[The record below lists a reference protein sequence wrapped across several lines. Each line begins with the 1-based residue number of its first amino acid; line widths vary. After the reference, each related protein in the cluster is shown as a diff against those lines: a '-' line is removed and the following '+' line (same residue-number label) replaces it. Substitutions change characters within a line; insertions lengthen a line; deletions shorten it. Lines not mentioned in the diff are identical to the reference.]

1 MTLTPDR
8 RRDKQYK
15 SDEAAS
21 PAVSAGES
29 GAEEVGNAPTYRDL
43 LRGVGFDLEGH
54 PLADRFD
61 EIASPPP
68 DDFEFADTEHPVV
81 PAEAP
86 AESADDRAVESASTK
101 SAESAESAEDDR
113 QLTQADSAQPDSA
126 QPDSAQVDSA
136 RVEPAQIDSAKTG
149 RWGGRSLWD
158 ASVDDPEAKAELQQ
172 CAAELDAEKE
182 AWMRKKAEE
191 AAAERDA
198 VESSPE
204 YSDDDDWA
212 ELRSEQLVAEPSPA
226 EHAPTRGNGK
236 RSAADTG
243 GAANLGGIASDSEH
257 PLLDDHAWTDLTR
270 IAPEIA
276 DSIHGLRHLVG
287 DLESFNRPMGPDD
300 AITVVDGLETVNRL
314 VESLSVVSLS
324 VFERVGTPRDY
335 GAKSTKALIQNRLN
349 LSEREAGRR
358 SHLAE
363 KLGNQV
369 SFSGESLGPVFP
381 AVSEALQNGYLSS
394 TQASAIIGCL
404 KDLPSRVGQDE
415 RREAEQILV
424 EKAPTV
430 RVKDIQALFNEI
442 LAWLD
447 PDGELPDEAPD
458 RDEFSVSLRQRK
470 DGSWTLKG
478 VLDAVTGGIMSGHLT
493 SRIKADDREDDD
505 REDDDREVDDKDAA
519 NDVVDGSGADVAVDG
534 DQAGDEEVVEVFS
547 EVLRGDRWDAVDPAL
562 NFSPDHEID
571 AALGGPQDER
581 TVDDGDVD
589 RGCGVREDGSI
600 VAMAGRQPS
609 VKTKIYER
617 FATMIGR
624 IEMNRVMAGSP
635 FALVVTAKAED
646 LAKRSG
652 RAVTDAEAPFP
663 METAAK
669 EGLNGSVFFHLM
681 GDKAKSMQLAT
692 ERRFATP
699 KQLTILSSRDQGCTF
714 PGCDTPPGWC
724 DAHHIVPWADKG
736 ETDINNLTLACGS
749 HHHLIDKS
757 DWHTVM
763 LKDGRPAW
771 VPPASIDPARR
782 PILHARFIAKEIT
795 DTLFD

>member
-1 MTLTPDR
+1 M
-8 RRDKQYK
+8 
-15 SDEAAS
+15 
-21 PAVSAGES
+21 
-29 GAEEVGNAPTYRDL
+29 
-43 LRGVGFDLEGH
+43 
-54 PLADRFD
+54 
-61 EIASPPP
+61 
-68 DDFEFADTEHPVV
+68 
-81 PAEAP
+81 
-86 AESADDRAVESASTK
+86 
-101 SAESAESAEDDR
+101 
-113 QLTQADSAQPDSA
+113 
-126 QPDSAQVDSA
+126 
-136 RVEPAQIDSAKTG
+136 
-149 RWGGRSLWD
+149 
-158 ASVDDPEAKAELQQ
+158 
-172 CAAELDAEKE
+172 
-182 AWMRKKAEE
+182 
-191 AAAERDA
+191 
-198 VESSPE
+198 
-204 YSDDDDWA
+204 
-212 ELRSEQLVAEPSPA
+212 
-226 EHAPTRGNGK
+226 
-236 RSAADTG
+236 
-243 GAANLGGIASDSEH
+243 
-257 PLLDDHAWTDLTR
+257 TR

-276 DSIHGLRHLVG
+276 DTIHGLRRLVG

-300 AITVVDGLETVNRL
+300 AVTVVDGLETVNRL
-314 VESLSVVSLS
+314 VESLSVVTLS

-369 SFSGESLGPVFP
+369 SFSGESLGPKFP

-404 KDLPSRVGQDE
+404 KDLPTHVGPDE
-415 RREAEQILV
+415 RREAERILV

-493 SRIKADDREDDD
+493 SRIKADLSEPGDEDVAHDM
-505 REDDDREVDDKDAA
+505 
-519 NDVVDGSGADVAVDG
+519 VDGNGADDAIDG
-534 DQAGDEEVVEVFS
+534 DRAGDEEVVEVFS
-547 EVLRGDRWDAVDPAL
+547 EVLRGDRWDAVDPSL
-562 NFSPDHEID
+562 NFNADLEID
-571 AALGGPQDER
+571 AALGGSQDER
-581 TVDDGDVD
+581 TVDDGGVD

-600 VAMAGRQPS
+600 VPMAGRQPS

-646 LAKRSG
+646 VAKQSG
-652 RAVTDAEAPFP
+652 RAFTDAEAPFP
-663 METAAK
+663 METAAR
-669 EGLNGSVFFHLM
+669 EGLNGSVFFNLM

-699 KQLTILSSRDQGCTF
+699 KQLAILSSRDQGCTF

-724 DAHHIVPWADKG
+724 DAHHIVPWADEG

-782 PILHARFIAKEIT
+782 PILHARFIAKEIA